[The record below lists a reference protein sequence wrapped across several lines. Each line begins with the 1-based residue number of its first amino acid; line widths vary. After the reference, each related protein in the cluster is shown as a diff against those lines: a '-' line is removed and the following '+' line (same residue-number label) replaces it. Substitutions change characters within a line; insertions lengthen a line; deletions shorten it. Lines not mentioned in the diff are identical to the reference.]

1 LGVVIVRLH
10 YLLFSLLNATIGA
23 KGSEDFSPEVDN
35 DHKTGE
41 YPMRFVP
48 IAALAL
54 SVLAVTG
61 CTRWSMNHHL
71 NNAYSAYDR
80 GNCEQVMLELSKVE
94 RASRARPY
102 VWPEVSMMRGQCL
115 ERQKMFVDAAQT
127 YQFIIASYPNSEYAY
142 RARARL
148 ETLQSLGHYPTRS
161 AAAVVRPTRF

>member
-1 LGVVIVRLH
+1 MRL
-10 YLLFSLLNATIGA
+10 L
-23 KGSEDFSPEVDN
+23 
-35 DHKTGE
+35 
-41 YPMRFVP
+41 P

-71 NNAYSAYDR
+71 NNAYSAYER

-127 YQFIIASYPNSEYAY
+127 YQFIISRYPTSEYAY

-148 ETLQSLGHYPTRS
+148 QTLEQLGHHNPAEPAKATP
-161 AAAVVRPTRF
+161 APL